1 MEQGIA
7 TRHPL
12 QPLFKPRLAA
22 DPLNVAMHHDRAVLP
37 LGPAEGHGISMNSKH
52 INGVGIVSKTLQF
65 GRSLNTEALI
75 TQGPHKSLEIGKDS
89 RQDGEMGH
97 GPDPALTDP
106 SHNDR
111 ADQDPLQLGVMA
123 SGNGSN
129 FEAMAQAIQA
139 GDLRARILRLVVNN
153 PGCGAQ
159 QRAERLGIPVS
170 ILDHRVLKDRR
181 ELDTE
186 LVRLFRSDQVEV
198 VVMAGW
204 MRIVTDV
211 LIGGYAGRLINIH
224 PSLLP
229 KYTGLNT
236 HQRALEAG
244 DPVHG
249 TSVHFVTEE
258 LDGGPVIAQAEVKV
272 SPEDTPES
280 LAEKVKAK
288 EHILYP
294 IVVRWFC
301 EGRIQLGS
309 DYILFDGELLKAPLR
324 LTDD

>member
-1 MEQGIA
+1 MKQGIA

-22 DPLNVAMHHDRAVLP
+22 DPLNVAMHHDRAVLT

-106 SHNDR
+106 SHNIR
-111 ADQDPLQLGVMA
+111 ADQAPLQLGVMA

-129 FEAMAQAIQA
+129 FEALAQAIQA
-139 GDLRARILRLVVNN
+139 GKVNARIQRLVVNN

-170 ILDHRVLKDRR
+170 VLDHRLLKNRR
-181 ELDTE
+181 ELDAE
-186 LVRLFRSDQVEV
+186 LVNLFRADQVEL

-211 LIGGYAGRLINIH
+211 LISGFSERLINIH

-229 KYTGLNT
+229 SFRGMDAVG
-236 HQRALEAG
+236 QALEAG
-244 DPVHG
+244 VKLTGCTVHI
-249 TSVHFVTEE
+249 VTEE
-258 LDGGPVIAQAEVKV
+258 LDAGPILAQAAVPVLEG
-272 SPEDTPES
+272 DDHAR
-280 LAEKVKAK
+280 LAK
-288 EHILYP
+288 
-294 IVVRWFC
+294 
-301 EGRIQLGS
+301 RIQ
-309 DYILFDGELLKAPLR
+309 EQEHLLLPKALAGLKPTWR
-324 LTDD
+324 QG

>member
-1 MEQGIA
+1 MKQGIA

-22 DPLNVAMHHDRAVLP
+22 DPLNVAMHHDRAVLT

-106 SHNDR
+106 SHNIR
-111 ADQDPLQLGVMA
+111 ADQAPLQLGVMA

-129 FEAMAQAIQA
+129 FEALAQAIQA
-139 GDLRARILRLVVNN
+139 GKVNARIQRLVVNN

-170 ILDHRVLKDRR
+170 VLDHRLLKNRR
-181 ELDTE
+181 ELDAE
-186 LVRLFRSDQVEV
+186 LVRLFRADQVEL

-211 LIGGYAGRLINIH
+211 LISGFSERLINIH

-229 KYTGLNT
+229 SFRGMDAVG
-236 HQRALEAG
+236 QALEAG
-244 DPVHG
+244 VKLTGCTVHI
-249 TSVHFVTEE
+249 VTEE
-258 LDGGPVIAQAEVKV
+258 LDAGPILAQAAVPV
-272 SPEDTPES
+272 LDGDDHAT
-280 LAEKVKAK
+280 LAK
-288 EHILYP
+288 
-294 IVVRWFC
+294 
-301 EGRIQLGS
+301 RIQ
-309 DYILFDGELLKAPLR
+309 EQEHLLLPAALAGLKPTWR
-324 LTDD
+324 QG

>member
-7 TRHPL
+7 TGHPL

-37 LGPAEGHGISMNSKH
+37 LGPAEGHGITMNSKN

-106 SHNDR
+106 SHNIR
-111 ADQDPLQLGVMA
+111 ADQAPLQLGVMA

-129 FEAMAQAIQA
+129 FEALAQAIQA
-139 GDLRARILRLVVNN
+139 GKLNARIQRLVVNN

-170 ILDHRVLKDRR
+170 VLDHRLLKNRR
-181 ELDTE
+181 ELDAE
-186 LVRLFRSDQVEV
+186 LVHLFRADQVEL

-211 LIGGYAGRLINIH
+211 LISGFSERLINIH

-229 KYTGLNT
+229 SFRGMDAVG
-236 HQRALEAG
+236 QALEAG
-244 DPVHG
+244 VKLTGCTVHI
-249 TSVHFVTEE
+249 VTEE
-258 LDGGPVIAQAEVKV
+258 LDAGPILAQAAVPV
-272 SPEDTPES
+272 LDGDDHAT
-280 LAEKVKAK
+280 LAK
-288 EHILYP
+288 
-294 IVVRWFC
+294 
-301 EGRIQLGS
+301 RIQ
-309 DYILFDGELLKAPLR
+309 EQEHLLLPAALAGLKPTWR
-324 LTDD
+324 QG

>member
-12 QPLFKPRLAA
+12 QALFKPRLAA

-37 LGPAEGHGISMNSKH
+37 LGPAEGQGIAMNSKH

-106 SHNDR
+106 SHNIR
-111 ADQDPLQLGVMA
+111 ADQAPLQLGVMA

-129 FEAMAQAIQA
+129 FEALAQAIQA
-139 GDLRARILRLVVNN
+139 GKLNARIQRLVVNN

-170 ILDHRVLKDRR
+170 VLDHRLLKNRR
-181 ELDTE
+181 ELDAE
-186 LVRLFRSDQVEV
+186 LVNLFRADQVEL

-211 LIGGYAGRLINIH
+211 LISGFSERLINIH

-229 KYTGLNT
+229 SFRGMDAVG
-236 HQRALEAG
+236 QALEAG
-244 DPVHG
+244 VKLTGCTVHI
-249 TSVHFVTEE
+249 VTEE
-258 LDGGPVIAQAEVKV
+258 LDAGPILAQAAVPV
-272 SPEDTPES
+272 LDGDDHAT
-280 LAEKVKAK
+280 LAK
-288 EHILYP
+288 
-294 IVVRWFC
+294 
-301 EGRIQLGS
+301 RIQ
-309 DYILFDGELLKAPLR
+309 EQEHLLLPAALAGLKPTWR
-324 LTDD
+324 QG

>member
-1 MEQGIA
+1 MKQGIA

-22 DPLNVAMHHDRAVLP
+22 DPMNVAMHHDRAVLP
-37 LGPAEGHGISMNSKH
+37 LGPAEGQGICMNSKH

-97 GPDPALTDP
+97 GPNPALTDP
-106 SHNDR
+106 SHNIR
-111 ADQDPLQLGVMA
+111 ADQAPLQLGVMA

-129 FEAMAQAIQA
+129 FEALAQAIQA
-139 GDLRARILRLVVNN
+139 GKLNARIQRLVVNN

-229 KYTGLNT
+229 SFRGMDAVGQALKAGVKLTGCT
-236 HQRALEAG
+236 
-244 DPVHG
+244 VHI
-249 TSVHFVTEE
+249 VTEE
-258 LDGGPVIAQAEVKV
+258 LDAGPILAQAAVPV
-272 SPEDTPES
+272 LDSDDHAT
-280 LAEKVKAK
+280 LAK
-288 EHILYP
+288 
-294 IVVRWFC
+294 
-301 EGRIQLGS
+301 RIQ
-309 DYILFDGELLKAPLR
+309 EQEHQLLLS
-324 LTDD
+324 LIHI

>member
-1 MEQGIA
+1 MKQGIA

-37 LGPAEGHGISMNSKH
+37 LGPAEGHGISINGKH
-52 INGVGIVSKTLQF
+52 INGVGIVGKTLQF

-75 TQGPHKSLEIGKDS
+75 TQGPHKSLKIGEDS

-106 SHNDR
+106 SHNIR
-111 ADQDPLQLGVMA
+111 ADQAPLQLGVMA

-129 FEAMAQAIQA
+129 FEALAQAIQA
-139 GDLRARILRLVVNN
+139 GNLNARIQRLVVNN

-170 ILDHRVLKDRR
+170 VLDHRLIKDRR
-181 ELDTE
+181 ELDSE
-186 LVRLFRSDQVEV
+186 LVRLFRADQVEL

-211 LIGGYAGRLINIH
+211 LVSGYSERLINIH

-229 KYTGLNT
+229 SFRGLDAIGQALKAGVKLTGCT
-236 HQRALEAG
+236 
-244 DPVHG
+244 VHI
-249 TSVHFVTEE
+249 VTEE
-258 LDGGPVIAQAEVKV
+258 LDAGPILAQAAVPVLEG
-272 SPEDTPES
+272 DDHAR
-280 LAEKVKAK
+280 LAK
-288 EHILYP
+288 
-294 IVVRWFC
+294 
-301 EGRIQLGS
+301 RIQ
-309 DYILFDGELLKAPLR
+309 EQEHLLLPRALAGLKPTWR
-324 LTDD
+324 QG

>member
-1 MEQGIA
+1 MKQGIA

-22 DPLNVAMHHDRAVLP
+22 DPLNVAMHHDRAVLT

-106 SHNDR
+106 SHNIR
-111 ADQDPLQLGVMA
+111 ADQAPLQLGVMA

-129 FEAMAQAIQA
+129 FEALAQAIQA
-139 GDLRARILRLVVNN
+139 GQLNARIQRLVVNN

-170 ILDHRVLKDRR
+170 VLDHRLLKNRR
-181 ELDTE
+181 ELDAE
-186 LVRLFRSDQVEV
+186 LVNLFRADQVEL

-211 LIGGYAGRLINIH
+211 LISGFSERLINIH

-229 KYTGLNT
+229 SFRGMDAVG
-236 HQRALEAG
+236 QALEAG
-244 DPVHG
+244 VKLTGCTVHI
-249 TSVHFVTEE
+249 VTEE
-258 LDGGPVIAQAEVKV
+258 LDAGPILAQAAVPV
-272 SPEDTPES
+272 LDGDDHAT
-280 LAEKVKAK
+280 LAK
-288 EHILYP
+288 
-294 IVVRWFC
+294 
-301 EGRIQLGS
+301 RIQ
-309 DYILFDGELLKAPLR
+309 EQEHLLLPAALAGLKPTWR
-324 LTDD
+324 QG

>member
-1 MEQGIA
+1 MKQGIA

-22 DPLNVAMHHDRAVLP
+22 DPLNVAMHHDRAVLT

-106 SHNDR
+106 SHNIR
-111 ADQDPLQLGVMA
+111 ADQAPLQLGVMA

-129 FEAMAQAIQA
+129 FEALAQAIQA
-139 GDLRARILRLVVNN
+139 GKLNARIQRLVVNN

-170 ILDHRVLKDRR
+170 VLDHRLLKNRR
-181 ELDTE
+181 ELDAE
-186 LVRLFRSDQVEV
+186 LVRLFRADQVEL

-211 LIGGYAGRLINIH
+211 LISGFSERLINIH

-229 KYTGLNT
+229 SFRGMDAVG
-236 HQRALEAG
+236 QALEAG
-244 DPVHG
+244 VKLTGCTVHI
-249 TSVHFVTEE
+249 VTEE
-258 LDGGPVIAQAEVKV
+258 LDAGPILAQAAVPV
-272 SPEDTPES
+272 LDGDDHAT
-280 LAEKVKAK
+280 LAK
-288 EHILYP
+288 
-294 IVVRWFC
+294 
-301 EGRIQLGS
+301 RIQ
-309 DYILFDGELLKAPLR
+309 EQEHLLLPAALAGLKPTWR
-324 LTDD
+324 QG

>member
-1 MEQGIA
+1 MP
-7 TRHPL
+7 T
-12 QPLFKPRLAA
+12 
-22 DPLNVAMHHDRAVLP
+22 DPLDIAMHRDRAVLM
-37 LGPAEGHGISMNSKH
+37 LGPTQGHGPAVH
-52 INGVGIVSKTLQF
+52 GEHVNGVGVVGKTVQF

-75 TQGPHKSLEIGKDS
+75 PQGMHQSLEIGEDS

-97 GPDPALTDP
+97 EPDPALTDP

-139 GDLRARILRLVVNN
+139 GDLRARIHRLVVNN

-170 ILDHRVLKDRR
+170 VLDHRVLKDRR

-229 KYTGLNT
+229 SFRGMDAVGQALKAGVKLTGCT
-236 HQRALEAG
+236 
-244 DPVHG
+244 VHI
-249 TSVHFVTEE
+249 VTEE
-258 LDGGPVIAQAEVKV
+258 LDAGPILAQAAVPV
-272 SPEDTPES
+272 LDSDDHAT
-280 LAEKVKAK
+280 LAK
-288 EHILYP
+288 
-294 IVVRWFC
+294 
-301 EGRIQLGS
+301 RIQ
-309 DYILFDGELLKAPLR
+309 EQEHQLLPAALAGLSPTWR
-324 LTDD
+324 QG

>member
-7 TRHPL
+7 TRNPL

-22 DPLNVAMHHDRAVLP
+22 DPLNIAMHHDRAVLP
-37 LGPAEGHGISMNSKH
+37 LGPAQGHGGAMGGVN

-106 SHNDR
+106 SHNIR
-111 ADQDPLQLGVMA
+111 ADQAPLQLGVMA

-129 FEAMAQAIQA
+129 FEALAQAIQA
-139 GDLRARILRLVVNN
+139 GKLNARIQRLVVNN

-170 ILDHRVLKDRR
+170 VLDHRLLKNRR
-181 ELDTE
+181 ELDAE
-186 LVRLFRSDQVEV
+186 LVHLFRSDQVEL

-211 LIGGYAGRLINIH
+211 LISGFSERLINIH

-229 KYTGLNT
+229 SFRGMDAVGQALDAGVKLTGCT
-236 HQRALEAG
+236 
-244 DPVHG
+244 VHI
-249 TSVHFVTEE
+249 VTEE
-258 LDGGPVIAQAEVKV
+258 LDAGPILAQAAVPV
-272 SPEDTPES
+272 LDGDDHAT
-280 LAEKVKAK
+280 LAK
-288 EHILYP
+288 
-294 IVVRWFC
+294 
-301 EGRIQLGS
+301 RIQ
-309 DYILFDGELLKAPLR
+309 EQEHLLLPAALAGLKPTWR
-324 LTDD
+324 QG

>member
-1 MEQGIA
+1 MKQGIA

-22 DPLNVAMHHDRAVLP
+22 DPLNVAMHHDRAFLP
-37 LGPAEGHGISMNSKH
+37 LGPAEGQGIAMNSKH

-106 SHNDR
+106 SHNIR
-111 ADQDPLQLGVMA
+111 ADQAPLQLGVMA

-129 FEAMAQAIQA
+129 FEALAQAIQA
-139 GDLRARILRLVVNN
+139 GKLNARIQRLVVNN

-170 ILDHRVLKDRR
+170 VLDHRLLKNRR
-181 ELDTE
+181 ELDAE
-186 LVRLFRSDQVEV
+186 LVNLFRADQVEL

-211 LIGGYAGRLINIH
+211 LISGFSERLINIH

-229 KYTGLNT
+229 SFRGMDAVG
-236 HQRALEAG
+236 QALEAG
-244 DPVHG
+244 VKLTGCTVHI
-249 TSVHFVTEE
+249 VTEE
-258 LDGGPVIAQAEVKV
+258 LDAGPILAQAAVPV
-272 SPEDTPES
+272 LDGDDHAT
-280 LAEKVKAK
+280 LAK
-288 EHILYP
+288 
-294 IVVRWFC
+294 
-301 EGRIQLGS
+301 RIQ
-309 DYILFDGELLKAPLR
+309 EQEHLLLPAALAGLKPTWR
-324 LTDD
+324 QG

>member
-1 MEQGIA
+1 MKQGIA

-37 LGPAEGHGISMNSKH
+37 LGPAEGHGIAMNSKH

-106 SHNDR
+106 SHNIR
-111 ADQDPLQLGVMA
+111 ADQAPLQLGVMA

-129 FEAMAQAIQA
+129 FEALAQAIQA
-139 GDLRARILRLVVNN
+139 GKLNARIQRLVVNN

-170 ILDHRVLKDRR
+170 VLDHRLLKNRR
-181 ELDTE
+181 ELDAE
-186 LVRLFRSDQVEV
+186 LVHLFRADQVEL

-211 LIGGYAGRLINIH
+211 LISGFSERLINIH

-229 KYTGLNT
+229 SFRGMDAVG
-236 HQRALEAG
+236 QALEAG
-244 DPVHG
+244 VKLTGCTVHI
-249 TSVHFVTEE
+249 VTEE
-258 LDGGPVIAQAEVKV
+258 LDAGPILAQAAVPV
-272 SPEDTPES
+272 LDGDDHAT
-280 LAEKVKAK
+280 LAK
-288 EHILYP
+288 
-294 IVVRWFC
+294 
-301 EGRIQLGS
+301 RIQ
-309 DYILFDGELLKAPLR
+309 EQEHLLLPAALAGLKPTWR
-324 LTDD
+324 QG

>member
-1 MEQGIA
+1 MKQGIA

-37 LGPAEGHGISMNSKH
+37 LGPAEGQGIAMNSKH

-106 SHNDR
+106 SHNIR
-111 ADQDPLQLGVMA
+111 ADQAPLQLGVMA

-129 FEAMAQAIQA
+129 FEALAQAIQA
-139 GDLRARILRLVVNN
+139 GKLNARIQRLVVNN

-170 ILDHRVLKDRR
+170 VLDHRLLKNRR
-181 ELDTE
+181 ELDAE
-186 LVRLFRSDQVEV
+186 LVNLFRADQVEL

-211 LIGGYAGRLINIH
+211 LISGFSERLINIH

-229 KYTGLNT
+229 SFRGMDAVG
-236 HQRALEAG
+236 QALEAG
-244 DPVHG
+244 VKLTGCTVHI
-249 TSVHFVTEE
+249 VTEE
-258 LDGGPVIAQAEVKV
+258 LDAGPILAQAAVPV
-272 SPEDTPES
+272 LDGDDHAT
-280 LAEKVKAK
+280 LAK
-288 EHILYP
+288 
-294 IVVRWFC
+294 
-301 EGRIQLGS
+301 RIQ
-309 DYILFDGELLKAPLR
+309 EQEHLLLPAALAGLKPTWR
-324 LTDD
+324 QG

>member
-22 DPLNVAMHHDRAVLP
+22 DPLNVAMHHDRAFLP
-37 LGPAEGHGISMNSKH
+37 LGPAEGQGISMNSKH

-106 SHNDR
+106 SHNIR
-111 ADQDPLQLGVMA
+111 ADQAPLQLGVMA

-129 FEAMAQAIQA
+129 FEALAQAIQA
-139 GDLRARILRLVVNN
+139 GKLNARIQRLVVNN

-170 ILDHRVLKDRR
+170 VLDHRLLKNRR
-181 ELDTE
+181 ELDAE
-186 LVRLFRSDQVEV
+186 LVRLFRADQVEL

-211 LIGGYAGRLINIH
+211 LISGFSERLINIH

-229 KYTGLNT
+229 SFRGMDAVG
-236 HQRALEAG
+236 QALEAG
-244 DPVHG
+244 VKLTG
-249 TSVHFVTEE
+249 CTVHFVTEE
-258 LDGGPVIAQAEVKV
+258 LDAGPILAQAAVPV
-272 SPEDTPES
+272 LDGDDHAT
-280 LAEKVKAK
+280 LAK
-288 EHILYP
+288 
-294 IVVRWFC
+294 
-301 EGRIQLGS
+301 RIQ
-309 DYILFDGELLKAPLR
+309 EQEHLLLPAALAGLKPTWR
-324 LTDD
+324 QG

>member
-37 LGPAEGHGISMNSKH
+37 LGPAEGQGIAMNSKH

-106 SHNDR
+106 SHNIR
-111 ADQDPLQLGVMA
+111 ADQAPLQLGVMA

-129 FEAMAQAIQA
+129 FEALAQAIQA
-139 GDLRARILRLVVNN
+139 GKLNARIQRLVVNN

-170 ILDHRVLKDRR
+170 VLDHRLLKNRR
-181 ELDTE
+181 ELDAE
-186 LVRLFRSDQVEV
+186 LVHLFRADQVEL

-211 LIGGYAGRLINIH
+211 LISGFSERLINIH

-229 KYTGLNT
+229 SFRGMDAVG
-236 HQRALEAG
+236 QALEAG
-244 DPVHG
+244 VKLTGCTVHI
-249 TSVHFVTEE
+249 VTEE
-258 LDGGPVIAQAEVKV
+258 LDAGPILAQAAVPV
-272 SPEDTPES
+272 LDGDDHAT
-280 LAEKVKAK
+280 LAK
-288 EHILYP
+288 
-294 IVVRWFC
+294 
-301 EGRIQLGS
+301 RIQ
-309 DYILFDGELLKAPLR
+309 EQEHLLLPAALAGLKPTWR
-324 LTDD
+324 QG

>member
-1 MEQGIA
+1 MKQGIA

-22 DPLNVAMHHDRAVLP
+22 DPLNVAMHHDRAVLT

-106 SHNDR
+106 SHNIR
-111 ADQDPLQLGVMA
+111 ADQAPLQLGVMA

-129 FEAMAQAIQA
+129 FEALAQAIQA
-139 GDLRARILRLVVNN
+139 GNLNARIQRLVVNN

-170 ILDHRVLKDRR
+170 VLDHRLIKDRR
-181 ELDTE
+181 ELDGE
-186 LVRLFRSDQVEV
+186 LVRLFRADQVEL

-211 LIGGYAGRLINIH
+211 LVSGYSERLINIH

-229 KYTGLNT
+229 SFRGLDAIGQALKAGVKITGCT
-236 HQRALEAG
+236 
-244 DPVHG
+244 VHI
-249 TSVHFVTEE
+249 VTEE
-258 LDGGPVIAQAEVKV
+258 LDAGPILAQAAVPVLEG
-272 SPEDTPES
+272 DDHAR
-280 LAEKVKAK
+280 LAK
-288 EHILYP
+288 
-294 IVVRWFC
+294 
-301 EGRIQLGS
+301 RIQ
-309 DYILFDGELLKAPLR
+309 EQEHLLLPRALAGLKPTWR
-324 LTDD
+324 QG